1 MSLLTLILTVASGIF
16 NTISNL
22 FTWKKH
28 VVAKEEGKKEEELNI
43 LRKENEDLRKQ
54 MEILNQDRPK
64 SEVEQKLD
72 KGDF

>member
-28 VVAKEEGKKEEELNI
+28 VDAKEEGKKEEELNI

-54 MEILNQDRPK
+54 IEILNQDRPK